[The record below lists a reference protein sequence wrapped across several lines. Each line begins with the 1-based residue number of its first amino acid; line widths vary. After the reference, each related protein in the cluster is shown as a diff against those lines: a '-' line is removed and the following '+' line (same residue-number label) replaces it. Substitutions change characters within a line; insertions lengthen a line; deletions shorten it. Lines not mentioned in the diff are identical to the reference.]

1 LFRKS
6 KSSLYIEFYFFEETE
21 TTSTEKS
28 AVELVQEEKQKKEE
42 VQVKTEQ
49 QSKPG
54 IWHRIHEALQKHPFY
69 GPGNLFVVA

>member
-1 LFRKS
+1 M
-6 KSSLYIEFYFFEETE
+6 
-21 TTSTEKS
+21 
-28 AVELVQEEKQKKEE
+28 ELVQEEKQKKEE